1 MENIAGILFPGI
13 GAMLG
18 IGLGLPLALR
28 KVKPNYIFG
37 YWGTSYVV
45 NCEDLWYAVNEMG
58 GKHSVIIGCILAVI
72 AIYATFFIGRPEI
85 QVVLSILAL
94 VYFLLGSAF
103 SLWKVYSLIHKKAKG
118 DGLKS
123 DSNFA

>member
-45 NCEDLWYAVNEMG
+45 NCEDLWYAVNEIA

-72 AIYATFFIGRPEI
+72 AVYATFFIGRPEI
-85 QVVLSILAL
+85 QVVLSILSL

-103 SLWKVYSLIHKKAKG
+103 SLWKTYSLIYKKAKG
-118 DGLKS
+118 NGLKS